1 MDLLKYIWR
10 KRKFIA
16 IVAVLVT
23 LIYYGVNCFY
33 IYYSEIGTISFI
45 YPDSE
50 NGRYPD
56 GTRFNI
62 YDLMSEEVLLGTV
75 NIYNEKTGK
84 IPIKLS
90 DIENAIVIDEITPY
104 GIQTKVQNAR
114 NLGQDYSYFAN
125 EYRVTVSPIQG
136 VYKRSFKN
144 LFGIIPDID
153 NKFLIESLYK
163 SYTRYFMDSH
173 AEMNIIPKITQ
184 NISYDGYD
192 YVEIAD
198 VFETRI
204 NMYITYLESKLR
216 ENGSYSSN
224 NTGKSFND
232 LIAEFKNLNEIKVK
246 NLRSFVSSSKLAKNP
261 EEFINKLRVQ
271 NESYNLYY
279 NKLADEAEAARTAMN
294 EYDHS
299 YVENIVITGQ
309 NEEVGLYQARPKTA
323 YDTITKRALD
333 VGVSAQAV
341 LKDIEENN
349 RLINEY
355 ANTVMSPESQTRL
368 SNVADRLV
376 LEIEQE
382 SERLVAL
389 ADETIADYLDSR
401 CSDYVRF
408 TYAGKSYF
416 SVNLLLKMA
425 IILLLAIFGAILY
438 LYLFDKDKK
447 PGVQEI
453 TEILGIKIS
462 KRKIIVDMLIKLENK
477 LILQRE
483 KRVRKSAYKNANAED
498 LKSGT
503 QSESV
508 PNSKGYIERFFEER
522 ENKRKLKLKRMLE
535 KEEEK
540 RAKKKKNKKQVE
552 LIFDTSCKEENVHNN
567 EAGLDNDYSVLD
579 VNNEKFSNSYSGSLN
594 NEFSVSSDVQPEEIT
609 ELLYNKVLPY
619 DNADLKPETEEIISE
634 NEIKPETDN
643 YSDISDVENI
653 QESYSYEDDDE
664 MYDSYEEDDIYD
676 NIYDRLYDDYYP
688 IDYIDNEEEGAKA
701 DDTVEDKAVDLNV
714 SDKIVRDA
722 GIYDISYTEMDAAKE
737 PKFIEFTD
745 NGVLGGMR
753 HKIDEILSSEDS
765 VIDELLKGNK
775 TDDLFGG
782 IDQEN
787 SENR

>member
-216 ENGSYSSN
+216 ENGSYSSK

-416 SVNLLLKMA
+416 SMNLLLKMA

-477 LILQRE
+477 LIIQRE

-522 ENKRKLKLKRMLE
+522 ENKRKLKLKKMLE

-552 LIFDTSCKEENVHNN
+552 LIFDTSGKEENVHNN
-567 EAGLDNDYSVLD
+567 EAGSDNDYSILD
-579 VNNEKFSNSYSGSLN
+579 VNNEKSSNIDSGSIQ
-594 NEFSVSSDVQPEEIT
+594 NEFSVLSDVQPEEIT
-609 ELLYNKVLPY
+609 ELLYSKALPY
-619 DNADLKPETEEIISE
+619 DSADLKSDTEELIAE
-634 NEIKPETDN
+634 NEIKPETVD
-643 YSDISDVENI
+643 YSDRSDIENLE
-653 QESYSYEDDDE
+653 ESHSYEDDDE
-664 MYDSYEEDDIYD
+664 MYDGYEEDDIYD
-676 NIYDRLYDDYYP
+676 DIYNSLYDDYYP
-688 IDYIDNEEEGAKA
+688 IDYIDNEEEDAKA